1 MSRRAITIKSERDPG
16 YQEFQRLA
24 NAVRDSNRRKRRM
37 HDAIAK
43 LQRKYKKTQKKRK
56 KAITKIQ
63 ALHRGRKTRQTNKNR
78 SSAVTK
84 ITAATRRFSAINQRI
99 SLKLNKTVRE
109 LMKDFRKTAVAKK
122 IFSKMDEYD
131 QNKFESCLRNCLRT
145 HIKTTR
151 EVKLPNSRFSK
162 LTDFPFWLRQ
172 LSNENSPLDSTSSSS
187 SSYSSSP
194 EEEDGGGGGESKKR
208 SGPIRKRPFKKV
220 PKIKQLMSPYSSYDS
235 TNELLDFSPKNQSSS
250 NAVQNLQHIA
260 WESPQII
267 SASSIPATPRSKRNQ
282 SSRFIRVSSAD
293 AAPVIVNPSD
303 YSSDVSS
310 VDSNNSLDEL
320 YDFKSSKSENKKGEK
335 EAEGKKKTKK
345 RKKKTRKGGKRKKN
359 PKRGSYNKLTRKQ
372 QQKRISKFLK
382 KRMKILNN
390 GPPRGIISDSWVS
403 KTCPCRD
410 GDDCIPCPYHLKN
423 FKDGRKKTKKNKK
436 FLGLF

>member
-37 HDAIAK
+37 HGAIAK

-63 ALHRGRKTRQTNKNR
+63 ALHRGRKARRTNKNR

-84 ITAATRRFSAINQRI
+84 IATATRRFSAINKKI
-99 SLKLNKTVRE
+99 SLKLNKTIRE
-109 LMKDFRKTAVAKK
+109 FMIDFRKTAVAKK

-131 QNKFESCLRNCLRT
+131 QNKFERCLRNCLRT

-151 EVKLPNSRFSK
+151 EIKLPNSRFSK
-162 LTDFPFWLRQ
+162 LTDFPVWLRQ
-172 LSNENSPLDSTSSSS
+172 LSDENSPLDSTSTSSS
-187 SSYSSSP
+187 SSLSAS
-194 EEEDGGGGGESKKR
+194 EEEGGGGGESKKR
-208 SGPIRKRPFKKV
+208 SGPIRKERIKKV

-320 YDFKSSKSENKKGEK
+320 YDFKSSKSENKKK
-335 EAEGKKKTKK
+335 W
-345 RKKKTRKGGKRKKN
+345 RKG
-359 PKRGSYNKLTRKQ
+359 S
-372 QQKRISKFLK
+372 
-382 KRMKILNN
+382 
-390 GPPRGIISDSWVS
+390 
-403 KTCPCRD
+403 
-410 GDDCIPCPYHLKN
+410 
-423 FKDGRKKTKKNKK
+423 GRKEKNKK
-436 FLGLF
+436 KEKENTKGR